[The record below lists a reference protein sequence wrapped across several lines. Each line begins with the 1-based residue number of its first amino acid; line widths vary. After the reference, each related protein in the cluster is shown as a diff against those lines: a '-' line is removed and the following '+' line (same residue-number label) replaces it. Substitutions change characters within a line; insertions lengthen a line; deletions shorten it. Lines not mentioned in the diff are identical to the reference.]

1 MRHHTAFVFGLLAT
15 CLLGIMAGFFFAFAI
30 DVAPAMA
37 QLDAS
42 AYITTQQWINRV
54 VRNATF
60 GATYFGSALLPF
72 CAAAAALW
80 GGQRRTALAWLGIA
94 LLYFAA
100 VFWLT
105 RTVNVPIN
113 DALAT
118 WQASSPPSDWSQARD
133 EWNQA
138 NLLRTWAAVA
148 CFVAAVALVSVSR
161 ITPAK
166 H

>member
-1 MRHHTAFVFGLLAT
+1 MRHHTAFVLSLAAT
-15 CLLGIMAGFFFAFAI
+15 CLLGVMAGFFYAFAI

-37 QLDAS
+37 NLDAS
-42 AYITTQQWINRV
+42 GYITTQQWINRV

-72 CAAAAALW
+72 AAALTAFW
-80 GGQRRTALAWLGIA
+80 CGQRRIGVAWLAIA
-94 LLYFAA
+94 LVYFGA

-118 WQASSPPSDWSQARD
+118 WQAASPPGDWAVARD
-133 EWNQA
+133 NWNEA
-138 NLLRTWAAVA
+138 NLVRTWAALA
-148 CFVAAVALVSVSR
+148 CFFSAVVLVSVTRGHSR
-161 ITPAK
+161 
-166 H
+166 